1 MTRVAAPSALRT
13 AVRAVAA
20 VTVLAAGLLVVPAQA
35 AHARTPWHVSIKAD
49 ATGTVGKKV
58 HLTGKVAA
66 SAAGRLVTLQ
76 EKTGPGKPWRN
87 QRNALVHADGRYRTY
102 DVPTVNQARRYRVV
116 MPATPKRAR
125 GVSASVRVVVYQ
137 WQDLGLMPYVNQDG
151 IDPVGSLMMNGNSFP
166 ASLEAAMV
174 DDADTSQSV
183 EFNLDHRCLRFRAV
197 YGISDDS
204 ESGGRASVS
213 ATADG
218 TEFYGGV
225 FDVGEYD
232 VAPVTRWVTAPLK
245 LRFDTESLN
254 PAARGLGAIGTPQV
268 YCTR

>member
-1 MTRVAAPSALRT
+1 MRVTGTSALRT

-20 VTVLAAGLLVVPAQA
+20 VTALGAGLLVVPA
-35 AHARTPWHVSIKAD
+35 HASPGRAPWHVSIKAD
-49 ATGTVGKKV
+49 ATGSVGKKV

-76 EKTGPGKPWRN
+76 EKAGAGKPWRN
-87 QRNALVHADGRYRTY
+87 QRNALVHADGTYRTY

-116 MPATPKRAR
+116 MPATPRHAR

-137 WQDLGLMPYVNQDG
+137 WQDLGLMTYVNQDG
-151 IDPVGSLMMNGNSFP
+151 IDPVGSLMMNGSPFP

-174 DDADTSQSV
+174 DDADTSQSI
-183 EFNLDHRCLRFRAV
+183 EFNLDHRCLRFRGAF
-197 YGISDDS
+197 GISDDS
-204 ESGGRASVS
+204 ESDGSASVTAS
-213 ATADG
+213 ADG
-218 TEFYGGV
+218 AEFYGGV

-232 VAPVTRWVTAPLK
+232 VAPVTTWVTAPLK

-254 PAARGLGAIGTPQV
+254 VAARGLGALGTPQV